1 MILSFSSTS
10 SIGCQAIE
18 GKEEKGREERLES
31 ASQETGKKK
40 YKLSVSIPFHV
51 CTLFNKD
58 CEERGKKKQRERN
71 NCKECSPSSS
81 LLFLWLWFLLWLS
94 VSSSS
99 SFFPNFVCRLAS
111 LLPACL
117 SLSTSIISWFSIQD
131 KKTAIL
137 LFCSCLLRADNLL
150 FPSNSIFGLNH

>member
-1 MILSFSSTS
+1 MCVLCSTR
-10 SIGCQAIE
+10 IVRRE
-18 GKEEKGREERLES
+18 GRRSRE
-31 ASQETGKKK
+31 
-40 YKLSVSIPFHV
+40 
-51 CTLFNKD
+51 
-58 CEERGKKKQRERN
+58 RERN

-137 LFCSCLLRADNLL
+137 LSCSCLLRADNLL
-150 FPSNSIFGLNH
+150 FPSNSIFGLNHWLNHSDITRIIVLFILWYLRLWFSWHEMMILTLVWTSSSV